1 MKKMVR
7 NAKGFTLVELM
18 IVVAIIGILAAVAVP
33 QYQQF
38 QRKAKFSD
46 LISQTGGYKSAVEL
60 CIQNNNGATGC
71 DGGKKGADG
80 SWSIPAD
87 IAAISGSV
95 ATLAVQNG
103 VITATAISTGGLN
116 RDYYI
121 RVAAALGYTITIT
134 QFRPAMSGM
143 SVCGDALNGD
153 EWPFT
158 WRINAPQ
165 TTIKYSLAGA
175 SYCGDPL
182 ASWGNK
188 QLECSI
194 NKIAPSHLN
203 IIFNYS

>member
-1 MKKMVR
+1 MQKRKQ
-7 NAKGFTLVELM
+7 AGFTLIELM

-80 SWSIPAD
+80 SWSIPED

-103 VITATAISTGGLN
+103 VITATAISTGGLGGET
-116 RDYYI
+116 YI
-121 RVAAALGYTITIT
+121 LTPTATPGAASITWEKT
-134 QFRPAMSGM
+134 GS
-143 SVCGDALNGD
+143 CK
-153 EWPFT
+153 T
-158 WRINAPQ
+158 
-165 TTIKYSLAGA
+165 A
-175 SYCGDPL
+175 SPPIC
-182 ASWGNK
+182 
-188 QLECSI
+188 
-194 NKIAPSHLN
+194 
-203 IIFNYS
+203 

>member
-1 MKKMVR
+1 MQKKKQ
-7 NAKGFTLVELM
+7 AGFTLIELM

-103 VITATAISTGGLN
+103 VITATAISTGGLGGET
-116 RDYYI
+116 YI
-121 RVAAALGYTITIT
+121 LTPTAT
-134 QFRPAMSGM
+134 
-143 SVCGDALNGD
+143 
-153 EWPFT
+153 
-158 WRINAPQ
+158 
-165 TTIKYSLAGA
+165 AGA
-175 SYCGDPL
+175 
-182 ASWGNK
+182 ASITWEKTGSCK
-188 QLECSI
+188 TASPPIC
-194 NKIAPSHLN
+194 
-203 IIFNYS
+203 